1 MIRIQVK
8 VRATGEPL
16 KRTPVTVALDEAEP
30 VTLSTDRTG
39 TASFDLPPGSGKV
52 LVNDV
57 VRYQGRIG
65 GDIEIGIWSVL
76 EGSSLDERGAPG
88 GGETGS
94 TAYPSMQTRT
104 LMVDSRPVETDAEG
118 YLVRLSDW
126 SEGFVRAQAA
136 AEGLELTNQH
146 WEIIRYLRT
155 YYERTQ
161 VQCQVRDIIKH
172 FRALWGPEQGSNR
185 YLHDLFPRGG
195 PQKQGNRLAGL
206 LRTKGEH

>member
-1 MIRIQVK
+1 MIRVLLKVK
-8 VRATGEPL
+8 ATGEPL
-16 KRTPVTVALDEAEP
+16 KRTPVTVALDGAEP

-39 TASFDLPPGSGKV
+39 LAAFDLPPGAGKI

-57 VRYQGRIG
+57 VRYQGRVE
-65 GDIEIGIWSVL
+65 GDIEIGVWSVL

-94 TAYPSMQTRT
+94 TAYPSMQTRS
-104 LMVDSRPVETDAEG
+104 LPVDGRPIETDSEG

-126 SEGFVRAQAA
+126 SEAFVRAQAE
-136 AEGLELTNQH
+136 AEGLVLANEH
-146 WEIIRYLRT
+146 WEVIRFLRAF
-155 YYERTQ
+155 YERTQ

-172 FRALWGPEQGSNR
+172 FRTLWGPEKGSNR